1 MMIRFH
7 PDAHEGTMN
16 IAVLIKH
23 VVDSTEV
30 RFDKNT
36 GELRLRGLPEKISDY
51 DKHAVEEAIR
61 IKSKVG
67 GKIFALSFG
76 KKEAFKSLK
85 EAIAMGADEGIL
97 IAHNK
102 ADQIYDP
109 IFISRVLAKGIDH
122 IGGCDLAL
130 CGLMTEDITNRI
142 IGPTLASYLEYNHLT
157 NVVNIDVKSEKSL
170 FSVSEIDGMR
180 VEIESEP
187 PVVLS
192 VSRKLNEP
200 RLATKI
206 QIMKVQMKKIST
218 LSLNDLGLSE
228 DIESEVGCEFES
240 FTPITKTRKRIIFEE
255 ESVSAAKNLL
265 AKLEEEGVL

>member
-1 MMIRFH
+1 MIRLHSDFVG
-7 PDAHEGTMN
+7 GTMN

-30 RFDKNT
+30 RFDKKT

-51 DKHAVEEAIR
+51 DKHAVEEAVR
-61 IKSKVG
+61 IKTNMG
-67 GKIFALSFG
+67 GKITVLSFG
-76 KKEAFKSLK
+76 KKDAFKSLK
-85 EAIAMGADEGIL
+85 EAIAMGADDGIL
-97 IAHNK
+97 IAHNR

-109 IFISRVLAKGIDH
+109 IFVGKVLAKAVGH
-122 IGGCDLAL
+122 AGGCDLVL

-142 IGPTLASYLEYNHLT
+142 IGPTLAFYLEYNHLT
-157 NVVNIDVKSEKSL
+157 NVVKLDIKNEKSL
-170 FSVSEIDGMR
+170 VCVSEVNGMK
-180 VEIESEP
+180 VEVESEL

-206 QIMKVQMKKIST
+206 QIIKVPMKKVST
-218 LSLNDLGLSE
+218 MSLSDLGLSE
-228 DIESEVGCEFES
+228 DFEPDVGCEFES
-240 FTPITKTRKRIIFEE
+240 FTPITKNRKRIIFEE
-255 ESVSAAKNLL
+255 EAASAAKNLL

>member
-1 MMIRFH
+1 
-7 PDAHEGTMN
+7 MN

-67 GKIFALSFG
+67 GKIIALSFG

-85 EAIAMGADEGIL
+85 EAIAMGVDEGIL
-97 IAHNK
+97 IAHSK

-109 IFISRVLAKGIDH
+109 IFVGKVLAKGIEH
-122 IGGCDLAL
+122 TGGCDLAL

-142 IGPTLASYLEYNHLT
+142 IGPTLASYLEYNYIA
-157 NVVNIDVKSEKSL
+157 NVMNIDMKSEKSIV
-170 FSVSEIDGMR
+170 SVSEIDGMK
-180 VEIESEP
+180 IEAESQL

-206 QIMKVQMKKIST
+206 QIMKVPMKKIST
-218 LSLNDLGLSE
+218 VSLSDIGLSE
-228 DIESEVGCEFES
+228 DFESDVCCEFES
-240 FTPITKTRKRIIFEE
+240 FTPITKTRKRVIIEE
-255 ESVSAAKNLL
+255 EATSAARNLL
-265 AKLEEEGVL
+265 TNLQEEGVL